1 MTRKEKRLARVT
13 ALQTSY
19 ACELSDN
26 EPGIILAH
34 LAEEEESQLTPEI
47 SAYAG
52 KLVRLTIKNQGPVD
66 AMIESRS
73 SNWDIKR
80 ITLVDRLILRLAL
93 TEMMY
98 VEDVPPKVSIS
109 EAVEIAKIFST
120 EDSSG
125 FVNGIL
131 DSAYNDELKS
141 GI

>member
-26 EPGIILAH
+26 EPGTILAH
-34 LAEEEESQLTPEI
+34 LAEDEESQLTPEVT
-47 SAYAG
+47 AYAG
-52 KLVRLTIKNQGPVD
+52 KLVRLSMQKQKVVD
-66 AMIESRS
+66 AVIESRS
-73 SNWDIKR
+73 SNWDINR

-93 TEMMY
+93 TEMLF

-131 DSAYNDELKS
+131 DSAYNEQLKT
-141 GI
+141 GP